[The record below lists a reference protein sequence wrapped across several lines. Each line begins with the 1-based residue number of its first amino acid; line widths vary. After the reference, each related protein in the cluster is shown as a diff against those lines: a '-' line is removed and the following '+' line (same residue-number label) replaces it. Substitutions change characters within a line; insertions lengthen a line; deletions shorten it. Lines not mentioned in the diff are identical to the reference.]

1 MQLRYHAAVAKAPIQ
16 PLAWEPPHAIG
27 AAGKSKK
34 AKKKKKERK
43 KRKEK
48 KAEAR
53 GH

>member
-1 MQLRYHAAVAKAPIQ
+1 MQLRSHAAVAKAPIQ

-34 AKKKKKERK
+34 AKKKKRK